1 MSKVYWIDKDSIAIA
16 DTENRIDFSGPT
28 AGTLSL
34 HCSRH
39 DSPMVS
45 AESGAKNSDG
55 VRVETGMT
63 ESPVIPVEFHEA
75 LTYKAIAHGY
85 EKKGELQTADYF
97 HKKFNIAI
105 SEGKMEANSHKSD
118 EASIQIIGTDF

>member
-45 AESGAKNSDG
+45 AESGAKFRWCASGNWHDRISCNTC
-55 VRVETGMT
+55 RV
-63 ESPVIPVEFHEA
+63 P
-75 LTYKAIAHGY
+75 
-85 EKKGELQTADYF
+85 
-97 HKKFNIAI
+97 
-105 SEGKMEANSHKSD
+105 
-118 EASIQIIGTDF
+118 

>member
-85 EKKGELQTADYF
+85 EKKGELKIADYF
-97 HKKFNIAI
+97 HKKFAM
-105 SEGKMEANSHKSD
+105 SVAEGKQEANSHKSD
-118 EASIQIIGTDF
+118 EASINIIGTDF